1 MGNNVLPAVTR
12 QALPGREPKEAHVEK
27 GKQREEMTGGAALAR
42 MMKICGAGPMFG
54 MGGFQLLPYY
64 EGLRGLGMEHYLVND
79 ERSGALAADA
89 YARMTGRP
97 GVCDG
102 TTGPGATNLATAL
115 LESLNAGVPL
125 IAVTGDT
132 HRLHSW
138 KNMTQEA
145 RQVEILRPACKELI
159 RVEEAARIPELV
171 RRAFTVATSG
181 RPGPVVLDI
190 PEDVM
195 HGSHCFSEQDF
206 YVNKRAVSA
215 PAIRSRPDAPD
226 TEAAADLLAKSKRP
240 VILVGGGLHL
250 SGAYE
255 ELRQFS
261 ERFTI
266 PVANTLS
273 GKGAI
278 ACTHELSVGLF
289 GRYSRIANDLI
300 DSADC
305 ILAIGCKMGEIA
317 TKRYVLPKAGIPFIH
332 LDILPEEIE
341 RWAPVDVALWGDAKA
356 ALRDLD
362 ALLRQKT
369 GGSVQRA
376 AYMREIK
383 ERYAK
388 WREEA
393 RARYESGETPINM
406 GRLLNELNKF
416 MPEDSVLLC
425 DGGFAAHWG
434 GLLYDTKKAGRTFI
448 ANRGFASIGYGVP
461 GSTGTAL
468 AKKYAGVKGP
478 VVGITGDGGLN
489 MTLGDLETAL
499 RAKAEFILIVVNN
512 AASGY
517 IRALQHSLFGAGKYQ
532 SSALT
537 DTNYAEV
544 AKSLGC
550 FGIRVERPDDLA
562 GALKLAASNKGAP
575 TVLDVVVTRD
585 PGKMLPAVDNRALVV
600 KAGDRPV

>member
-1 MGNNVLPAVTR
+1 MA
-12 QALPGREPKEAHVEK
+12 E
-27 GKQREEMTGGAALAR
+27 
-42 MMKICGAGPMFG
+42 MMKLCGAGPIFG

-64 EGLRGLGMEHYLVND
+64 EGLRDLGMNHNLVND

-102 TTGPGATNLATAL
+102 TSGPGATNLVTAL

-125 IAVTGDT
+125 VAVAADT
-132 HRLHSW
+132 HRSHSW

-145 RQVEILRPACKELI
+145 RQVDILRPACKELI
-159 RVEEAARIPELV
+159 RVEEVARVPELV

-195 HGSHCFSEQDF
+195 HGTYEFSEQDF
-206 YVNKRAVSA
+206 YVNRRVLRI
-215 PAIRSRPDAPD
+215 PAIRSRPDVPD
-226 TEAAADLLAKSKRP
+226 LEAAANLLAEAKRP
-240 VILVGGGLHL
+240 VILAGGGVHL
-250 SGAYE
+250 SGACG
-255 ELRQFS
+255 ELRHFAEQFS
-261 ERFTI
+261 I

-278 ACTHELSVGLF
+278 ACTHALSLGLF
-289 GRYSRIANDLI
+289 GRYSRIANDVL
-300 DSADC
+300 DTADC
-305 ILAIGCKMGEIA
+305 ILSIGCKMGEIA
-317 TKRYVLPKAGIPFIH
+317 TKRYALPKKDIPFIH

-341 RWAPVDVALWGDAKA
+341 RWLQVDVALWGDAA
-356 ALRDLD
+356 ATLGELGT
-362 ALLRQKT
+362 LLAGKV
-369 GGSVQRA
+369 GASVARPEYLA
-376 AYMREIK
+376 EIE
-383 ERYAK
+383 ERYAR

-393 RARYESGETPINM
+393 RERYESEEAPINM
-406 GRLLNELNKF
+406 GRLMHELNKF
-416 MPEDSVLLC
+416 MPEDSVLIC

-434 GLLYDTKKAGRTFI
+434 GLLYDTKKEGRTFV

-461 GSTGTAL
+461 GSTGVAL
-468 AKKYAGVKGP
+468 ARNYGGIKGP

-499 RAKAEFILIVVNN
+499 RAKAEFMVIVVNN

-517 IRALQHSLFGAGKYQ
+517 IRALQHSLYGADHYQ

-537 DTNYAEV
+537 ETNYAEV

-550 FGIRVERPDDLA
+550 FGIRVEKPGDLA
-562 GALKLAASNKGAP
+562 AALQQGAANKNAP
-575 TVLDVVVTRD
+575 TVIDVVVTRD
-585 PGKMLPAVDNRALVV
+585 PGRMLPAVDNRALVI
-600 KAGDRPV
+600 KPGDRPV